1 VENYRFKKAQ
11 HHNERM
17 TFSRFDRYVDRHANN
32 FVERLQALCRMPS
45 VAARGTGMRA
55 MAEAVEQVMQRVGVG
70 TRSFRMGTGY
80 PVIYGECGGGPQTF
94 IIYGHYDVQPVGHL
108 TDWSVGPFAATIVDG
123 KLYARG
129 AANSKG
135 DLAARLAAVEVYQK
149 TLGKLPVSLR
159 FVIEG
164 EDGLGSPSLYRFT
177 TEHADL
183 LGAQGCIWDEGYKDT
198 KERPVISLGFKGI
211 TFLELRA
218 HGARSDLHSKWGAI
232 VPNPAWRL
240 VQALATV
247 TSPKGVITIDGFSSH
262 IAPIDDEDAEALK
275 AIELDEAGLKREFR
289 IASWVR
295 SMKGS
300 ALVKEHIFGPT
311 CTICGIQ
318 TGHTEAGAKT
328 VLPSTAMARLDFRL
342 VPDLSPAIVIALLR
356 QHLDRRGFK
365 DIEIIELGSA
375 RLAKSSS
382 KSWIARAVIDSASEV
397 YGVPALVYPM
407 DPSSGPVGAVCGV
420 GTPPTPVAS
429 FGTSYAGSNPHGPDE
444 NIRLDDFLQSIRF
457 IGRVI
462 HRLGEIKT
470 ETSGIARDKEIKEE
484 RAVAHS
490 HG

>member
-1 VENYRFKKAQ
+1 MSF
-11 HHNERM
+11 
-17 TFSRFDRYVDRHANN
+17 TRFDRYVDRHARS
-32 FVERLQALCRMPS
+32 FSERLQALCRMPS

-55 MAEAVEQVMQRVGVG
+55 TAEAVELIMQRGGTG
-70 TRSFRMGTGY
+70 TRSFKMGTGY
-80 PVIYGECGGGPQTF
+80 PIIYGECGGGPETF
-94 IIYGHYDVQPVGHL
+94 VVYGHYDVQPVGHL

-135 DLAARLAAVEVYQK
+135 DLVARLAAVEAYQK
-149 TLGKLPVSLR
+149 TFGKLPITLR

-164 EDGLGSPSLYRFT
+164 EDGLGSASLYRFT

-183 LGAQGCIWDEGYKDT
+183 LAAEGCLWDEGYRDT

-218 HGARSDLHSKWGAI
+218 HGARADLHSKWGAI

-240 VQALATV
+240 VQALATI
-247 TSPKGVITIDGFSSH
+247 TSPKGVITIDRFASH
-262 IAPIDDEDAEALK
+262 VAPINAEDAEALK
-275 AIELDEAGLKREFR
+275 AIELDEPGLKREFR
-289 IASWVR
+289 IGGWVR
-295 SMKGS
+295 SMKGP

-318 TGHTEAGAKT
+318 TGHTDAGAKT

-342 VPDLSPAIVIALLR
+342 VPDLTPDIVLKLLR
-356 QHLDRRGFK
+356 DHLDLRGFK

-375 RLAKSSS
+375 PLAKSSATS
-382 KSWIARAVIDSASEV
+382 KVARAVIEPAAEV
-397 YGVPALVYPM
+397 YGMLPLVYPM

-420 GTPPTPVAS
+420 SSPPTPVAS
-429 FGTSYAGSNPHGPDE
+429 FGISYAGSNPHGPDE
-444 NIRLDDFLQSIRF
+444 NIRLDDFLLSIKF

-462 HRLGEIKT
+462 SRLGDVKPEARSELKT
-470 ETSGIARDKEIKEE
+470 RTSDITRNSGINE
-484 RAVAHS
+484 RASVH
-490 HG
+490 